1 MELEY
6 NVPWFR
12 AHECYDHQK
21 TGRSQRVKEQL
32 NLMKKRV
39 KRFGDGLLTEL
50 INPGGGG
57 QSQTC
62 WNLPF
67 GDGENG
73 ANQKLQNSCLMTCN
87 LG

>member
-32 NLMKKRV
+32 NLMMMKARV
-39 KRFGDGLLTEL
+39 KRFGDGLLAEL
-50 INPGGGG
+50 IN
-57 QSQTC
+57 
-62 WNLPF
+62 
-67 GDGENG
+67 
-73 ANQKLQNSCLMTCN
+73 A
-87 LG
+87 